1 MATDEPRQRT
11 LSEAPG
17 IAAIGKKPFDGK
29 IEENVASYSDHFAQA
44 GEKEGDFDYQ
54 TRSENTKDIVQ
65 SFYTLVTD
73 FYEYG
78 YGESFHFAPV
88 KDGLSFSECIADYE
102 REIAK
107 TLNARPGMKIL
118 VSAAALVPHNKLRC
132 NTSFVT

>member
-1 MATDEPRQRT
+1 MATDELRQRT
-11 LSEAPG
+11 RSEAPG
-17 IAAIGKKPFDGK
+17 IASIGKKPFDGK
-29 IEENVASYSDHFAQA
+29 IEENVASYSDHFSQA
-44 GEKEGDFDYQ
+44 GDREEDFDYQ
-54 TRSENTKDIVQ
+54 TRSENTKDISK

-102 REIAK
+102 REVAK

-118 VSAAALVPHNKLRC
+118 VSALVPHI
-132 NTSFVT
+132 